1 MKGIILAAGIAS
13 RLRPITDNIPKCL
26 LKIGE
31 QRILERTLNNL
42 LKNGI
47 DDIVI
52 VTGYLESQ
60 IKDFV
65 GLNFPELNVE
75 YITNEIYNSTNNIY
89 SLWLAK
95 DSILGNDILLLD
107 SDIIFDSRIINK
119 LITSGH
125 KNCLAV
131 RSDHVLGE
139 EEIKVTVDEEN
150 YITEISKVVNPKEAV
165 GESIG
170 IELFDKEFNRKLF
183 EILEDKMLRRKEVNH
198 FYEAAFEEAIQKGS
212 KIFSVDV
219 EGLRCIEIDTADDI
233 QSAEEEVVKYVK

>member
-13 RLRPITDNIPKCL
+13 RLRPITDNMPKCL
-26 LKIGE
+26 LKIGD
-31 QRILERTLNNL
+31 QLILERTLNNL

-52 VTGYLESQ
+52 VTGYLEEQ
-60 IKDFV
+60 IKSFV
-65 GLNFPELNVE
+65 GLNFPELEVE
-75 YITNEIYNSTNNIY
+75 FITNEIYNSTNNIY

-95 DSILGNDILLLD
+95 DSVLANDILLLD
-107 SDIIFDSRIINK
+107 SDIIFDNKIINK
-119 LITSGH
+119 LVTSGH
-125 KNCLAV
+125 KNCLAI

-150 YITEISKVVNPKEAV
+150 FITEISKIVSPKEAI

-170 IELFDKEFNRKLF
+170 IELFDKDFTKQLF
-183 EILEDKMLRRKEVNH
+183 EILDDKMLNRKEVNH
-198 FYEAAFEEAIQKGS
+198 FYEAAFEEAIQKGN
-212 KIFSVDV
+212 KIAAVDV